1 MNGARHS
8 SERWQRL
15 AALAGAMGIALAL
28 FLSYAAPGALGGW
41 LAAFFFWSSLPIG
54 ALCLA
59 AMMGL
64 IPGVWRA
71 ELQAQAG
78 AALLLLPL
86 AALSVIPVLVG
97 LAGLY
102 SWASAPG
109 SEGFRG
115 IYLSPLFFIGRTVI
129 FFAATGAIALLLLLR
144 PRSTAIAAA
153 GLIVFVLLDTTIA
166 VDWLMSLEP
175 DFHSSGFGLYVL
187 SIQATIALA
196 FLILSSLFAGNPG
209 ARTEVLGG
217 LLLTALLLWAYLA
230 FMQYVIS
237 WSDNLPAS
245 VSWYQQR
252 GRGVWSLFE
261 YAIAMLGLAPLLL
274 LLFPP
279 VRCSRTWLIAL
290 CFAVLAGKALE
301 AVWLVLPVAAGRPG
315 LTAAATLLAF
325 AGIGALNLAA
335 FPTSMRLRPR
345 ISGSWRERAESLP

>member
-1 MNGARHS
+1 MNGARYS
-8 SERWQRL
+8 SERWQRV
-15 AALAGAMGIALAL
+15 AALTGAIGIALAL

-64 IPGVWRA
+64 IPGAWRT
-71 ELQAQAG
+71 ELQTQAR

-97 LAGLY
+97 LGSLY
-102 SWASAPG
+102 SWAGAAG
-109 SEGFRG
+109 EGFRG
-115 IYLSPLFFIGRTVI
+115 IYLSPLFFIGRTAI
-129 FFAATGAIALLLLLR
+129 FFAAAGGTALLLSLR
-144 PRSTAIAAA
+144 PRSTAIASA

-196 FLILSSLFAGNPG
+196 FLILSRLFAGDTSERKG
-209 ARTEVLGG
+209 VLGG

-237 WSDNLPAS
+237 WSDNLPSS

-252 GRGVWSLFE
+252 GRGVWSIFE
-261 YAIAMLGLAPLLL
+261 YAIAVLGLAPLLL

-279 VRCSRTWLIAL
+279 VRCSRTCLIAL
-290 CFAVLAGKALE
+290 CLAVLAGKVLE
-301 AVWLVLPVAAGRPG
+301 AAWLVLPVTAGRSGP
-315 LTAAATLLAF
+315 TAAATLLAF
-325 AGIGALNLAA
+325 AGLGALNLAA
-335 FPTSMRLRPR
+335 FPAAMRLQPR
-345 ISGSWRERAESLP
+345 TSGAWHERAETSP

>member
-1 MNGARHS
+1 MNGARRNFDHW
-8 SERWQRL
+8 RRG
-15 AALAGAMGIALAL
+15 AALAGATSVALAL
-28 FLSYAAPGALGGW
+28 VLGYAEPGALGGW

-64 IPGVWRA
+64 IPGAWRA

-78 AALLLLPL
+78 AAFLLLPL

-102 SWASAPG
+102 SWAGAPG

-144 PRSTAIAAA
+144 PQSTAIAAV
-153 GLIVFVLLDTTIA
+153 GLIVFVLFDTTIA

-209 ARTEVLGG
+209 ARTGVLGG
-217 LLLTALLLWAYLA
+217 CCSRPCCSGP
-230 FMQYVIS
+230 IS
-237 WSDNLPAS
+237 LSCSMSSAGRMIFRPAS
-245 VSWYQQR
+245 PGISSADEAS
-252 GRGVWSLFE
+252 GRSSSMRSPYSHWRLFC
-261 YAIAMLGLAPLLL
+261 
-274 LLFPP
+274 
-279 VRCSRTWLIAL
+279 CSSFR
-290 CFAVLAGKALE
+290 
-301 AVWLVLPVAAGRPG
+301 PSVAA
-315 LTAAATLLAF
+315 
-325 AGIGALNLAA
+325 AL
-335 FPTSMRLRPR
+335 
-345 ISGSWRERAESLP
+345 G